1 VSGVVLLARDRF
13 STRIVFHR
21 LRASFPD
28 LRVVIE
34 DGVSR
39 AVLLR
44 GRVRRL
50 GLLLAAGQVLFS
62 LAAAPLLRR
71 AAAARIAALKREH
84 ALDDSPIP
92 EEVVTRVPSVN
103 SDEARA
109 VLAAL
114 APRVVVVNGTRI
126 IGRRT
131 LGCVDAPFLNMHAGI
146 TPLYRGVHG
155 GYWAVAEGRP
165 HEAGTTVHR
174 VDEGI
179 DTGEVLAQ
187 ATFAVTP
194 ADSIATYPYLHLA
207 AGLPLLE
214 EQIRA
219 ALEGRLE
226 ARPPLAGAESR
237 LRYHPTLWGYLWRR
251 LRKGAR

>member
-1 VSGVVLLARDRF
+1 MSSVVLLARDRV

-39 AVLLR
+39 AVLLK

-50 GLLLAAGQVLFS
+50 GLLPAAGQALFTV
-62 LAAAPLLRR
+62 AAEPLLRR
-71 AAAARIAALKREH
+71 AAAARIAEIKREH
-84 ALDDSPIP
+84 RLDDAPIP

-109 VLAAL
+109 AL
-114 APRVVVVNGTRI
+114 RALEPRVVVVNGTRI
-126 IGRRT
+126 IGKQT
-131 LGCVDAPFLNMHAGI
+131 LGCVDAPFINMHAGI
-146 TPLYRGVHG
+146 TPRYRGVHG
-155 GYWAVAEGRP
+155 GYWALAEGRG
-165 HEAGTTVHR
+165 ELAGTTVHL

-179 DTGEVLAQ
+179 DTGSVLGQ
-187 ATFAVTP
+187 AAFEATP
-194 ADSIATYPYLHLA
+194 RDSFATYPYLHYA

-214 EQIRA
+214 AAVRD
-219 ALEGRLE
+219 ALEGRLITR
-226 ARPPLAGAESR
+226 ASLAADGSR
-237 LRYHPTLWGYLWRR
+237 LYHHPTLWGYLWARAAR
-251 LRKGAR
+251 GAR